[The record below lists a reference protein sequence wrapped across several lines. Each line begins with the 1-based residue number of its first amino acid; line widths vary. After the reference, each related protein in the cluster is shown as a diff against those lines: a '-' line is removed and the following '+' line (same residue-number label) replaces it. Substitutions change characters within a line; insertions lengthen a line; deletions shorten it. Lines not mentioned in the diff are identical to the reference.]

1 MRHHTEHGPT
11 IPPDHA
17 FVVQLHT
24 SAQIEAGRVTG
35 RVEHLVSRQATWFQS
50 LEALLR
56 FMARV
61 LQEVRTP
68 EPVNDDMA

>member
-1 MRHHTEHGPT
+1 MRHHTEPGPT
-11 IPPDHA
+11 IRPDHA
-17 FVVQLHT
+17 FVVQLHS

-35 RVEHLVSRQATWFQS
+35 RVEHLVSRQATSFQS
-50 LEALLR
+50 LEALLG

-61 LQEVRTP
+61 LQEVRAP